1 MSNVKISDGIFPID
15 QFGKM
20 GKIHSVFDCS
30 FNLKVGNRLVNVAN
44 YEGYLS
50 SFGIYLPDN
59 LFQAMTPYV
68 QQDNLVKIFSNGLML
83 YSRDGIKKITWTEY
97 EIVSLQVKHFQ
108 LTTSQQTLLKEIL
121 LEANLEQQIGL
132 PLENKEQ
139 IIFQKMRQSKRKTLL
154 EWQEIVAYL
163 VGRGKGLTPSGDDIL
178 VAYLVMLHV
187 MKDSRAK
194 EVLTALQQ
202 PLSTTDISKEY
213 IWYSIQGY
221 VNSLVYQLYVDL
233 EANKERDVIK
243 KDLQHIMKIGHSS
256 GKDLSFGLLLALGN
270 DEKKERIT

>member
-1 MSNVKISDGIFPID
+1 
-15 QFGKM
+15 M
-20 GKIHSVFDCS
+20 GKIHSVFDRS

-44 YEGYLS
+44 YVGYLS

-59 LFQAMTPYV
+59 LFQAITPYV
-68 QQDNLVKIFSNGLML
+68 QQDNLVKIFANGLTL
-83 YSRDGIKKITWTEY
+83 YSRDGIKKITWSDY

-108 LTTSQQTLLKEIL
+108 LTTSQQELLKEVL
-121 LEANLEQQIGL
+121 LEADLEKQIGL
-132 PLENKEQ
+132 PLEEQEQ
-139 IIFQKMRQSKRKTLL
+139 IIFQKMRQGKQQTLR
-154 EWQEIVAYL
+154 EWQEIVTYL

-233 EANKERDVIK
+233 EANKERAIIK
-243 KDLQHIMKIGHSS
+243 KDVQHIMKIGHSS
-256 GKDLSFGLLLALGN
+256 GKDLSYGLLLALGN

>member
-20 GKIHSVFDCS
+20 GKIHSVFDRS

-108 LTTSQQTLLKEIL
+108 LTTSQQALLKEIL

-233 EANKERDVIK
+233 EANKERAVIK

>member
-1 MSNVKISDGIFPID
+1 MNNVKISDGIFPIN

-20 GKIHSVFDCS
+20 GKIHSVFDRS
-30 FNLKVGNRLVNVAN
+30 FNLKVGDRLVNVAN
-44 YEGYLS
+44 YAGYLS
-50 SFGIYLPDN
+50 SFGIYLPDD
-59 LFQAMTPYV
+59 LFQAITPYV
-68 QQDNLVKIFSNGLML
+68 QQDNLVKIFANGLTL
-83 YSRDGIKKITWTEY
+83 YSRNGIKKITWSEY
-97 EIVSLQVKHFQ
+97 EVVSLQVKQFQ
-108 LTTSQQTLLKEIL
+108 LTTAQRQLLREVL

-132 PLENKEQ
+132 PLEEKEQ
-139 IIFQKMRQSKRKTLL
+139 IIFQKMRQRKQQTLR

-187 MKDSRAK
+187 MKDTRAK

-213 IWYSIQGY
+213 IWYSIKGY

-233 EANKERDVIK
+233 EANKEKAVIK
-243 KDLQHIMKIGHSS
+243 KDVQHVMRIGHSS
-256 GKDLSFGLLLALGN
+256 GKDLSYGLLLALDN